1 MQADT
6 LTVVVVALAWQ
17 IMLIY
22 RNNKSIWKDDNEITG
37 NRIAVG
43 LRVYYIT
50 QMWTFVIICITVNV
64 KW

>member
-1 MQADT
+1 
-6 LTVVVVALAWQ
+6 
-17 IMLIY
+17 MLIY